1 MLNEVS
7 RFTDCAEAMGFNRI
21 SDTNAPD
28 APADGVATLD
38 TTVSENNQRVSTF
51 DAFLPRE
58 VALSREKTLTICTKT
73 IVSRIKFSGQDRGD
87 LRAEEVIFKSADP
100 KAKELFTAKVKKEV
114 IVCSGSLGSPQV
126 LMLRYVP

>member
-1 MLNEVS
+1 
-7 RFTDCAEAMGFNRI
+7 MGFGRI

-38 TTVSENNQRVSTF
+38 TTVNEDNQRVSTF

-73 IVSRIKFSGQDRGD
+73 VVSKIKFSGPERGER
-87 LRAEEVIFKSADP
+87 RAEEVLFKSADP
-100 KAKELFTAKVKKEV
+100 KAQKLFTAKVKKEV